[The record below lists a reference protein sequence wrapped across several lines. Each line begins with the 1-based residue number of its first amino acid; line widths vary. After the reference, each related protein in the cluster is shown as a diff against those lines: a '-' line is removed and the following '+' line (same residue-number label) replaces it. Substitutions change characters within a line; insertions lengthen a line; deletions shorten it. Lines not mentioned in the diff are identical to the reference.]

1 VRRRRGIQHVEFL
14 TRISVQWQAAQ
25 MAATWTEVAFLQ
37 VDIFI
42 VVRKIIECPKNAQFI
57 FVLKEWQMKGT

>member
-1 VRRRRGIQHVEFL
+1 M
-14 TRISVQWQAAQ
+14 QWQAAH
-25 MAATWTEVAFLQ
+25 MAATWTAVAFLQ

-42 VVRKIIECPKNAQFI
+42 VVRKITECPKNAQFV